1 MGERHSVA
9 ALLVMLLVLS
19 GDPCF
24 FGFSVRVKEAAI
36 QARATSPTQAHTHD
50 AHTLASHQA
59 LVLLA
64 CTYVIIEVILTRH
77 HS

>member
-19 GDPCF
+19 GDPF
-24 FGFSVRVKEAAI
+24 FVGFSVRVKEAAI
-36 QARATSPTQAHTHD
+36 QARATSPTAHTHD

-64 CTYVIIEVILTRH
+64 RTYVIIEVILTRH